1 MGERVSRPRPPRDEG
16 AGVSGGFVIIGENIH
31 TTRIVRRPS
40 PRLVE
45 SEDVGPS
52 IAFVD
57 EHGEPRLLPIPEEE
71 QRTQEFAEGR
81 VKHVRS
87 AVRLARAGEQ
97 TGVDY
102 LRRMALE
109 QIEADAAFL
118 DVNVDE
124 YSHRLPEQIETMQ
137 FLVGLLGQISSV
149 PLSIDSS
156 NGEII
161 EAGIAA
167 ASGHLSGPPMLNSAS
182 LERIDALDLAKRTG
196 GPVIVT
202 ASGASGMPSN
212 AAERVENAGHMIDA
226 AVAKEIPLDRIYV
239 DPLVFP
245 ISVDGDF
252 GHHVLDAIRA
262 IRAKYGSE
270 IHITG
275 GMSNVSFGL
284 PSRRLIN
291 DVFLALAVEAGAD
304 SGIIDPLQNDVRAVM
319 TTDRTSKPFQ
329 LALAVLDGTDRHCR
343 EYMRAWRAGELE
355 HAPSPP
361 VSGPTA

>member
-1 MGERVSRPRPPRDEG
+1 MT
-16 AGVSGGFVIIGENIH
+16 GGFIVIGENIH

-40 PRLVE
+40 PRIVE
-45 SEDVGPS
+45 SDTAGPR

-57 EHGEPRLLPIPEEE
+57 EHGEPRLLPIPDEE
-71 QRTQEFAEGR
+71 QRTQEFDEGR

-87 AVRLARAGEQ
+87 AVRLARAGDQ

-102 LRRMALE
+102 LRRMAFE
-109 QIEADAAFL
+109 QIAAGAAFL
-118 DVNVDE
+118 DINVDE

-137 FLVGLLGQISSV
+137 YLVGLLGAISSV

-156 NGEII
+156 NSEII

-167 ASGHLSGPPMLNSAS
+167 ASGHAAPPMLNSAS
-182 LERIDALDLAKRTG
+182 LERIEALALAKDTG

-212 AAERVENAGHMIDA
+212 TEERVENATRMIDA
-226 AVAKEIPLDRIYV
+226 ALGQGIPLDLIYV

-252 GHHVLDAIRA
+252 GHHVLDAIRT
-262 IRAKYGSE
+262 IRANFGPE

-284 PSRRLIN
+284 PNRRLIN
-291 DVFLALAVEAGAD
+291 DAFLALAIEAGAD
-304 SGIIDPLQNDVRAVM
+304 SGIVDPIQNDVQGLLAI
-319 TTDRTSKPFQ
+319 DRTSRPFQ
-329 LALAVLDGTDRHCR
+329 LAFAVLDGSDRHCR
-343 EYMRAWRAGELE
+343 EYMKAWRAGEFE
-355 HAPSPP
+355 QFEVPAVGGS
-361 VSGPTA
+361 ST